1 MQHSLLARFSVLDN
15 CVGCEFSAIA
25 ELSFYFD
32 GTYRFACATKA
43 GCSHVLVLFFLSLL
57 LQPSLVMYSFL
68 LVVERSLLI
77 RRVAVLRA
85 LEPSVAVL
93 DGDDGDSGQEELRDR
108 RMKSPFTPEFITSS
122 VFRFYF
128 FPKQCGHTL
137 GVQHRQWLS
146 TGVSR
151 SFWIARVCHRG
162 VATD

>member
-1 MQHSLLARFSVLDN
+1 MQPCPGFVFFVPFASTFPCYVFFSFGRRALLADQVRTN
-15 CVGCEFSAIA
+15 IIE
-25 ELSFYFD
+25 E
-32 GTYRFACATKA
+32 
-43 GCSHVLVLFFLSLL
+43 
-57 LQPSLVMYSFL
+57 
-68 LVVERSLLI
+68 
-77 RRVAVLRA
+77 RVAVLRA